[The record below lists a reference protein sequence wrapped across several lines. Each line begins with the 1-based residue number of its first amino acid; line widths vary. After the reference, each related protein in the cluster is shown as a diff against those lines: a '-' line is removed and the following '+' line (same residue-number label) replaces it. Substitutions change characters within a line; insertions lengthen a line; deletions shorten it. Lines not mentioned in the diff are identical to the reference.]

1 MSVPCTDIKV
11 IDSSSG
17 TGRAAATLKSLWVA
31 TKDLAKS
38 ARLLVATAPNGASQT
53 SPPDGS
59 AVENYVNRAIT
70 SAIPV
75 LSKLGISHDAIIG
88 CLIPVTRSCDADTD
102 DEDSDD
108 RTCFALS
115 WDMKL
120 NESATLGMLSRD
132 MTPASAFSYRSMRDS
147 LGWYMLEHG
156 GQYKGTLQVILVK
169 SVAAVNRSG
178 LMLLKVYGNEDENRN
193 SEGAVEHLEWCGD
206 CEHWE
211 VVKEAPRLFRRRS
224 V

>member
-1 MSVPCTDIKV
+1 MARSNDIIGGTFLFPTSRTMSVPCTDIKV

-88 CLIPVTRSCDADTD
+88 CLVRFVDLSC
-102 DEDSDD
+102 
-108 RTCFALS
+108 
-115 WDMKL
+115 
-120 NESATLGMLSRD
+120 SR
-132 MTPASAFSYRSMRDS
+132 
-147 LGWYMLEHG
+147 
-156 GQYKGTLQVILVK
+156 
-169 SVAAVNRSG
+169 
-178 LMLLKVYGNEDENRN
+178 
-193 SEGAVEHLEWCGD
+193 
-206 CEHWE
+206 
-211 VVKEAPRLFRRRS
+211 
-224 V
+224 